1 MNDILS
7 VPKAEQVMRD
17 PSASRWLKTALRTA
31 LERDPVDAVN
41 DAFVLT
47 GVLGHRLR
55 DIGKRPRR

>member
-1 MNDILS
+1 MNDIVS
-7 VPKAEQVMRD
+7 VPKTEQVIRD

-47 GVLGHRLR
+47 AVLKHRLTR
-55 DIGKRPRR
+55 